1 MSRLAH
7 LAAGAMRAATV
18 LALMIAIAA
27 APARPALA
35 QEEAPAAD
43 AEPKA
48 NAASDA
54 LLAAAKAEVADITTD
69 ALKAALAAN
78 PDTVVIDVRTV
89 REANLTGGTIRAKRN
104 HIIPRGWLEFRIS
117 DAVPDKS
124 APIVVF
130 CGTNRRSPLAAQTLK
145 RMGYTNIKN
154 YAEGFPAWKAA
165 GLPLERADVA
175 ELSFL
180 YRMPEK
186 VADGVWS
193 AIGATQP
200 STYENAGHNNNLSIV
215 VTGDGVVLVNA
226 GGSWLLARAMHEE
239 IKKITNQP
247 VKFVILENGQGH
259 AALGMTYWQDQG
271 AKIIAH
277 EDAAHEF
284 AERGPDILAAA
295 QRSLKDKS
303 FLTKL
308 GTPDITFADKH
319 VIELGSERIEV
330 LNMGPAHSPGDVVTW
345 LPKRRIAISGDMAF
359 HQRMLPVFDETQT
372 GKWIESFKAFVALQP
387 EIVIPGHGD
396 PTTIAEV
403 TTYTQ
408 GYLEHMRGEIA
419 KLIDAGG
426 TLIDAYKI
434 DQSAY
439 EHLDTYEFL
448 ARQNAGRIF
457 RAMEFE

>member
-1 MSRLAH
+1 
-7 LAAGAMRAATV
+7 
-18 LALMIAIAA
+18 
-27 APARPALA
+27 
-35 QEEAPAAD
+35 
-43 AEPKA
+43 
-48 NAASDA
+48 
-54 LLAAAKAEVADITTD
+54 
-69 ALKAALAAN
+69 
-78 PDTVVIDVRTV
+78 
-89 REANLTGGTIRAKRN
+89 
-104 HIIPRGWLEFRIS
+104 
-117 DAVPDKS
+117 
-124 APIVVF
+124 
-130 CGTNRRSPLAAQTLK
+130 
-145 RMGYTNIKN
+145 
-154 YAEGFPAWKAA
+154 
-165 GLPLERADVA
+165 
-175 ELSFL
+175 
-180 YRMPEK
+180 
-186 VADGVWS
+186 
-193 AIGATQP
+193 
-200 STYENAGHNNNLSIV
+200 
-215 VTGDGVVLVNA
+215 
-226 GGSWLLARAMHEE
+226 MHEE
-239 IKKITNQP
+239 IKKITAEP

-403 TTYTQ
+403 TRYTQ

>member
-1 MSRLAH
+1 
-7 LAAGAMRAATV
+7 
-18 LALMIAIAA
+18 
-27 APARPALA
+27 
-35 QEEAPAAD
+35 
-43 AEPKA
+43 
-48 NAASDA
+48 
-54 LLAAAKAEVADITTD
+54 
-69 ALKAALAAN
+69 
-78 PDTVVIDVRTV
+78 
-89 REANLTGGTIRAKRN
+89 
-104 HIIPRGWLEFRIS
+104 
-117 DAVPDKS
+117 
-124 APIVVF
+124 
-130 CGTNRRSPLAAQTLK
+130 
-145 RMGYTNIKN
+145 
-154 YAEGFPAWKAA
+154 
-165 GLPLERADVA
+165 
-175 ELSFL
+175 
-180 YRMPEK
+180 
-186 VADGVWS
+186 
-193 AIGATQP
+193 
-200 STYENAGHNNNLSIV
+200 
-215 VTGDGVVLVNA
+215 
-226 GGSWLLARAMHEE
+226 
-239 IKKITNQP
+239 
-247 VKFVILENGQGH
+247 
-259 AALGMTYWQDQG
+259 MTYWQDQG

-284 AERGPDILAAA
+284 AERGADILAAA

-426 TLIDAYKI
+426 TLIDGRAI
-434 DQSAY
+434 AAA
-439 EHLDTYEFL
+439 
-448 ARQNAGRIF
+448 ARIQHR
-457 RAMEFE
+457 